1 MTDEKPILAL
11 ESSRSSAS
19 DSSSRSSEL
28 ENDIPVSPFIQSK
41 QADVGSAQG
50 PIFPA
55 VVESSQGPVFRAEVP
70 SHIPV
75 INTQVLPPTSPQ
87 LHVMGQPGGYDPNR
101 IPSSIFA
108 KPSNP
113 AEWSVASNDSL
124 FSIYMGNGSFSR
136 DHAFMLYK
144 SGELPRFDETG
155 NASTSLSPVIE
166 VENNDRK
173 SEDISIDIKVK
184 EEESTDSEEEPESTA
199 EIRPTKEVLDATEK
213 IICQEEMHL
222 VEEIRVSFSSSNRSF
237 QFPLLDATSG
247 RSSFNEVMKKHSSEK
262 HLEQETQPAET
273 PGTTQKAEGHS
284 PIKIL
289 VPFASSLYRGR
300 PGQPRQTEDNGSRD
314 NDSTFSAVFMK
325 QSKRRRVGLTI
336 FRFKRLIVVILDHV
350 NWS

>member
-1 MTDEKPILAL
+1 LKTYEVMTDEKPILAL

-19 DSSSRSSEL
+19 DSSSRSSEV
-28 ENDIPVSPFIQSK
+28 ENDIPASPFIQSK
-41 QADVGSAQG
+41 QADVGLAQG
-50 PIFPA
+50 PILPA
-55 VVESSQGPVFRAEVP
+55 DVESSQGSVFPAEVP
-70 SHIPV
+70 SHNPV
-75 INTQVLPPTSPQ
+75 INIQVLPPPSPQ

-173 SEDISIDIKVK
+173 NEDISIDIKVK
-184 EEESTDSEEEPESTA
+184 EEESTDSEEEESESTA
-199 EIRPTKEVLDATEK
+199 EIRPTKEVPGATEK
-213 IICQEEMHL
+213 ISNCQEKMHL

-237 QFPLLDATSG
+237 QFPL
-247 RSSFNEVMKKHSSEK
+247 
-262 HLEQETQPAET
+262 
-273 PGTTQKAEGHS
+273 
-284 PIKIL
+284 
-289 VPFASSLYRGR
+289 
-300 PGQPRQTEDNGSRD
+300 
-314 NDSTFSAVFMK
+314 
-325 QSKRRRVGLTI
+325 
-336 FRFKRLIVVILDHV
+336 
-350 NWS
+350 

>member
-1 MTDEKPILAL
+1 MKTYEVMTDEKHILSL

-19 DSSSRSSEL
+19 DSSSRSSEV
-28 ENDIPVSPFIQSK
+28 ENDVLASRFIQSK

-55 VVESSQGPVFRAEVP
+55 EVP
-70 SHIPV
+70 SHNPF
-75 INTQVLPPTSPQ
+75 INTQVLPPPSPH

-144 SGELPRFDETG
+144 SGELTRFDETG

-173 SEDISIDIKVK
+173 HEDVSIDVKVK
-184 EEESTDSEEEPESTA
+184 EEESTDSEEEEPESTA
-199 EIRPTKEVLDATEK
+199 EIRPTKEVPGATEK
-213 IICQEEMHL
+213 ISCQEKMHH
-222 VEEIRVSFSSSNRSF
+222 VGEIRVSFSSSNRSF
-237 QFPLLDATSG
+237 QFPL
-247 RSSFNEVMKKHSSEK
+247 
-262 HLEQETQPAET
+262 
-273 PGTTQKAEGHS
+273 
-284 PIKIL
+284 
-289 VPFASSLYRGR
+289 
-300 PGQPRQTEDNGSRD
+300 
-314 NDSTFSAVFMK
+314 
-325 QSKRRRVGLTI
+325 
-336 FRFKRLIVVILDHV
+336 
-350 NWS
+350 

>member
-1 MTDEKPILAL
+1 MTDEKPILFL

-19 DSSSRSSEL
+19 DSSSRSSEV
-28 ENDIPVSPFIQSK
+28 ENDIPASHFIQSK

-55 VVESSQGPVFRAEVP
+55 EVP
-70 SHIPV
+70 SYNPF
-75 INTQVLPPTSPQ
+75 INTQVLPPPSPQ

-144 SGELPRFDETG
+144 SGELLRFDETG

-166 VENNDRK
+166 VENNDGK
-173 SEDISIDIKVK
+173 NEDISIDVRVK
-184 EEESTDSEEEPESTA
+184 EEESTDSEEEEPESTA
-199 EIRPTKEVLDATEK
+199 EIRPTKEVPGATEN
-213 IICQEEMHL
+213 ISCQEKMHH
-222 VEEIRVSFSSSNRSF
+222 VEEIRVSLSSSNRSF

-247 RSSFNEVMKKHSSEK
+247 RSSSFNEVMKKHSSEK
-262 HLEQETQPAET
+262 HLEQESQPAET
-273 PGTTQKAEGHS
+273 PGTTQKAEG
-284 PIKIL
+284 K
-289 VPFASSLYRGR
+289 R
-300 PGQPRQTEDNGSRD
+300 PGQPRQTEDNGSQD
-314 NDSTFSAVFMK
+314 NDSTFFAVFMK
-325 QSKRRRVGLTI
+325 QSKRRRVGLNI
-336 FRFKRLIVVILDHV
+336 FHFKRLIVVVQDHV